1 MKRMIWSRSPIQ
13 NWSESGSQGDVRTG
27 RRGKYASRPDIS
39 RCYSRGIG
47 LYKSLGRDES
57 RLGIPDGVTMIK
69 TDFSATHSRRFAIT
83 SMLCLLGLGLHAASP
98 ADQQKLASANIGF
111 TFKLLKQL
119 AKDQPG
125 TNIFISPYSASTVL
139 QMACNGAGGQT
150 KAEMQQ
156 VLGTTG
162 LAAEALNTANK
173 DCDRALNSLGTNV
186 VLTAANAIWY
196 RKGTPVKPSFIAC
209 NQQFFGATVDALD
222 FDDPQ
227 STGIINAWAS
237 ERTHGRINRIADGLI
252 DLETEL
258 FLANAA
264 YFKGKW
270 EVPFKVER
278 TKDRV
283 FHLRAGRQKQ
293 VPMMEQTRKF
303 TYRQGTG
310 YQAVRLP
317 YEACVL
323 AMYVFLPEAGSSPEK
338 LIGIMTGDTWQRV
351 TQPGFSEK
359 EGTVVLPRFRLEYGV
374 ELKQPLKALGMRAAF
389 GKADF
394 SGISD
399 GPLFISAVRQRAF
412 VEVNEEGTEAAVVTV
427 ARQKKEINR
436 NPPEPFEMI
445 VDRPF
450 LFLIEDKQTRVIL
463 FMGVVFDPGP
473 PS

>member
-1 MKRMIWSRSPIQ
+1 
-13 NWSESGSQGDVRTG
+13 
-27 RRGKYASRPDIS
+27 
-39 RCYSRGIG
+39 
-47 LYKSLGRDES
+47 
-57 RLGIPDGVTMIK
+57 
-69 TDFSATHSRRFAIT
+69 
-83 SMLCLLGLGLHAASP
+83 MLCLVGFGLQAASP

-111 TFKLLKQL
+111 AFKLLKQL

-150 KAEMQQ
+150 KTEMQQ

-162 LAAEALNTANK
+162 LAAEAVNAANK
-173 DCDRALNSLGTNV
+173 DCDRAINSQGTNV

-196 RKGTPVKPSFIAC
+196 RKGTPVKPAFVAC
-209 NQQFFGATVDALD
+209 NQQYFGATVDALD
-222 FDDPQ
+222 FDDPR
-227 STGIINAWAS
+227 SVGIINAWAS
-237 ERTHGRINRIADGLI
+237 EKTHGRINGIADGLVNP
-252 DLETEL
+252 LTEL
-258 FLANAA
+258 VLANAV

-270 EVPFKVER
+270 EEPFEVKS

-283 FHLRAGRQKQ
+283 FHLRAGQQKQ

-317 YEACVL
+317 YQGWAL
-323 AMYVFLPEAGSSPEK
+323 AMYVFLPDAGSSPEK

-351 TQPGFSEK
+351 TKSGFSDR
-359 EGTVVLPRFRLEYGV
+359 EGTVVLPRFKLEYGV
-374 ELKQPLKALGMRAAF
+374 ELKKPLKALGMRAAF

-399 GPLFISAVRQRAF
+399 RGLFVSAVRQRAF
-412 VEVNEEGTEAAVVTV
+412 VEVNEEGTEAAAVTM
-427 ARQKKEINR
+427 APTAIGIEM
-436 NPPEPFEMI
+436 NPAQPFQMI

-450 LFLIEDKQTRVIL
+450 LFLIEDQQTRTIL
-463 FMGVVFDPGP
+463 FMGVMYDPGA
-473 PS
+473 SS